1 MRRRV
6 DPLEVDLGASIFDRR
21 FPLTVTK
28 FAGGPVGIDSLA
40 ATLGGARHLNVVE
53 PFLIQQGFLVRSA
66 RGRVGTPTAWRH
78 FGASHRRLTRAAAAC
93 RCFAARNRDLERFS
107 FPVRVYWEDT
117 DAGGVVYYASYLK
130 FLERARSEWLRA
142 LGIDQVKLQR
152 DERLQFVVVEANI
165 RYHRPARFDDELV
178 VSVALEELR
187 GASLALAQDVRRGTD
202 ASELLISATIR
213 AACIDADSLRPRPL
227 PLALTSQF

>member
-1 MRRRV
+1 
-6 DPLEVDLGASIFDRR
+6 
-21 FPLTVTK
+21 
-28 FAGGPVGIDSLA
+28 
-40 ATLGGARHLNVVE
+40 LGG
-53 PFLIQQGFLVRSA
+53 
-66 RGRVGTPTAWRH
+66 
-78 FGASHRRLTRAAAAC
+78 
-93 RCFAARNRDLERFS
+93 FS

-142 LGIDQVKLQR
+142 LGIDQVKLLR

-187 GASLALAQDVRRGTD
+187 GASLALAQDVRRGED
-202 ASELLISATIR
+202 ASELLISARIR
-213 AACIDADSLRPRPL
+213 AACLDADSLRPRPL
-227 PLALTSQF
+227 PRALTSQF